1 MSIISSIIIFSLLSG
16 ITVFLGGLLAFFFEK
31 KFKKGFLKE
40 EIIHLFI
47 AFGTGIMLS
56 AISFVLV
63 PHGLEKTH
71 IIIAIF
77 LILLGG
83 IIFYYL
89 DGYIQKKAKH
99 TAQIMAMLLD
109 FIPESIALGAL
120 FAYDYKLG
128 MVLALFIA
136 LQNLPES
143 FNSYLELRSSGFKI
157 KKLLIIL
164 FLLSFIGV
172 IFSLL
177 GYYLLSENPFIT
189 SALMLF
195 ASGGILYLIFQD
207 IAPSLKYKNNR
218 LIAIGVNIGFIVGIY
233 GNSFT

>member
-1 MSIISSIIIFSLLSG
+1 MSILSSVILFSLLSG
-16 ITVFLGGLLAFFFEK
+16 ITVFLGGLFALFFEK
-31 KFKKGFLKE
+31 SFKKGFLKE
-40 EIIHLFI
+40 EIIHFFI

-63 PHGLEKTH
+63 PHGLEKTDVLV
-71 IIIAIF
+71 AIL

-83 IIFYYL
+83 VIFYIL
-89 DGYIQKKAKH
+89 DSYIQKKAGNVS
-99 TAQIMAMLLD
+99 QIMAMLLD

-120 FAYDYKLG
+120 FAYDYKVG
-128 MVLALFIA
+128 MVLALFIG
-136 LQNLPES
+136 LQNFPES
-143 FNSYLELRSSGFKI
+143 FNSFIELRFSGFKI
-157 KKLLIIL
+157 KSSLIIL

-172 IFSLL
+172 IFSLF
-177 GYYLLSENPFIT
+177 GYYFLSKSPFIT

-207 IAPSLKYKNNR
+207 IAPSLRYKNNR